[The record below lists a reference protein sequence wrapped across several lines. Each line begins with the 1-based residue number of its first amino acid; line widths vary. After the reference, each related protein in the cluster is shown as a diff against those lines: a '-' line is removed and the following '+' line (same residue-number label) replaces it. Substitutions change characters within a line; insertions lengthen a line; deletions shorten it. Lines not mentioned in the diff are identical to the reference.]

1 MCDEEMIDLQ
11 SSFHN
16 KIMWCF
22 RFYINNIAKHIEMV
36 SRQMRS
42 FFLDGQLI
50 AYCNKINDATRE
62 DEKGN
67 VVEYM
72 SLSQMLLLLLQFIAT
87 LTTQISLLI

>member
-1 MCDEEMIDLQ
+1 MMFIQ
-11 SSFHN
+11 T
-16 KIMWCF
+16 
-22 RFYINNIAKHIEMV
+22 
-36 SRQMRS
+36 
-42 FFLDGQLI
+42 QLI